1 MATLDD
7 KLLGEKLHDYCS
19 SSEDENDDDDDESK
33 AGKVRATFLQLSVIY
48 FPQIDTTT
56 MLLKLHINN
65 SFAM

>member
-7 KLLGEKLHDYCS
+7 KLLGEKLHYYCS
-19 SSEDENDDDDDESK
+19 SSEDDNDDDESK